1 MGFFNFEAWEW
12 RETDFFSFFGYSVG
26 VPKTQGKPTL
36 TATKPALKW
45 CLEDENVCELW
56 SSEGDA
62 FGILKF

>member
-1 MGFFNFEAWEW
+1 MKRNGF
-12 RETDFFSFFGYSVG
+12 FFSFFGYSVG

-45 CLEDENVCELW
+45 CLEDENVCELR
-56 SSEGDA
+56 SSEGDT